1 MLEKSTVKK
10 CIFKLSFVSKY
21 NRYFPW
27 IENIVI
33 LCASLN
39 KQAPNTKEFRYDF
52 KVNFQE
58 SCAITKQSYVGLLW
72 SVVGNYGH
80 VY

>member
-1 MLEKSTVKK
+1 MLEKSIVKK
-10 CIFKLSFVSKY
+10 CIFKLFCQNY

-33 LCASLN
+33 LCGSLN
-39 KQAPNTKEFRYDF
+39 KQAASTKEFRYNF

-58 SCAITKQSYVGLLW
+58 SCAITKQSYIGPL
-72 SVVGNYGH
+72 
-80 VY
+80 